1 MKKYFKKNY
10 RSIAGGFAAG
20 WLSSIWIS
28 WDDIT
33 FHFWFFV
40 ALMVV
45 AGMTIKHYINR
56 FNDES
61 IWDELG

>member
-1 MKKYFKKNY
+1 MQEYFKRNY
-10 RSIAGGFAAG
+10 RPIVGGFAAG

-33 FHFWFFV
+33 FHFWVLV
-40 ALMVV
+40 ALAVV
-45 AGMTIKHYINR
+45 AGMTVKYYIGK